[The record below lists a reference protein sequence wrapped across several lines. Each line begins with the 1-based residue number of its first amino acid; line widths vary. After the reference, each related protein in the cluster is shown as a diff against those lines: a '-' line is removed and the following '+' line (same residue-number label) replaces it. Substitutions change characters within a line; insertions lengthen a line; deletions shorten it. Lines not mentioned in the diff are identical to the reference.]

1 MLKYLRELRIQLKEF
16 NIDYWK
22 IKHLLQF
29 QEIWES
35 YKIVASLR
43 YTMIR
48 VSILLA
54 LVVIS
59 AIIAVSAFFA
69 DFSEIIFFLRKELEH
84 ISEGPFRGSTNL
96 FWNQAL
102 SYITGVLYLILILYI
117 VDSVHLSSH
126 LIRKLAE
133 HEVMRWPSAL
143 VKTYQNRYGL
153 TDSRVIECRILLDF
167 VKQHT
172 DAPNK
177 FIFYPFFVLFLI
189 ILSRNYYFDNWQT
202 TPFTLFVYIGLTI
215 FTLASAFR
223 LRAAAQYAKEKILER
238 LESNDAQAPVNQRW
252 YQRDDRWYKRDDKAA
267 KFKSLVS
274 EIREFK
280 EGIYKPLSHH
290 PVVLYLLLPFS
301 SLASVYLIEYLN

>member
-1 MLKYLRELRIQLKEF
+1 MLKKLREFIIDCWEIQSPTQF
-16 NIDYWK
+16 SAIWSDYQK
-22 IKHLLQF
+22 YANCK
-29 QEIWES
+29 
-35 YKIVASLR
+35 
-43 YTMIR
+43 YTIIR
-48 VSILLA
+48 VSLLCGLVAIA
-54 LVVIS
+54 LLLTICF
-59 AIIAVSAFFA
+59 ANFLENLAFL
-69 DFSEIIFFLRKELEH
+69 SKELEYLF
-84 ISEGPFRGSTNL
+84 SGPFRGEINYG
-96 FWNQAL
+96 WNRGIAL
-102 SYITGVLYLILILYI
+102 ITIVLYLILIIYVI
-117 VDSVHLSSH
+117 DSVHLSSH
-126 LIRKLAE
+126 FIRLLAE
-133 HEVMRWPSAL
+133 HENKITWPPEL
-143 VKTYQNRYGL
+143 IKTYQNRYGL
-153 TDSRVIECRILLDF
+153 TDSRVIGCRILLDF
-167 VKQHT
+167 VKQHA

-238 LESNDAQAPVNQRW
+238 LESNDAQEAPVNQRW
-252 YQRDDRWYKRDDKAA
+252 YQRDDRWWYKRDDKAA

-290 PVVLYLLLPFS
+290 PVVLYLLLPLS

>member
-1 MLKYLRELRIQLKEF
+1 MQKKYIFIDRWETKSLRQL
-16 NIDYWK
+16 
-22 IKHLLQF
+22 
-29 QEIWES
+29 QEILAE
-35 YKIVASLR
+35 YLCFASLN
-43 YTMIR
+43 YTTIR

-54 LVVIS
+54 LVVIP
-59 AIIAVSAFFA
+59 AIVMYVFFA
-69 DFSEIIFFLRKELEH
+69 DSSEIIFFLRKEFEH
-84 ISEGPFRGSTNL
+84 IFLGPFRGDTNL
-96 FWNQAL
+96 FWNRLVSCAA
-102 SYITGVLYLILILYI
+102 GVLYLTLILYI
-117 VDSVHLSSH
+117 TDSVHLSSH
-126 LIRKLAE
+126 FIRLLAE
-133 HEVMRWPSAL
+133 HENKITWPPEL
-143 VKTYQNRYGL
+143 IKTYQNRYGL
-153 TDSRVIECRILLDF
+153 TDSRVIGCRILLDF
-167 VKQHT
+167 VKQQA

-280 EGIYKPLSHH
+280 EGTYKPLSHH
-290 PVVLYLLLPFS
+290 PVVLYLLLPLS

>member
-48 VSILLA
+48 ISILLA
-54 LVVIS
+54 LVVIP
-59 AIIAVSAFFA
+59 AIIVVYALFA

-96 FWNQAL
+96 LWNQAL

-133 HEVMRWPSAL
+133 HEIMCWPSAL

-153 TDSRVIECRILLDF
+153 TDSRVIGCRILLDF
-167 VKQHT
+167 VKQHA

-238 LESNDAQAPVNQRW
+238 LESNDAQEAPVNQRW
-252 YQRDDRWYKRDDKAA
+252 YKCDDKDA

-290 PVVLYLLLPFS
+290 PVVLYLLLPLS

>member
-1 MLKYLRELRIQLKEF
+1 MPKYLRELRIQLKEF

-22 IKHLLQF
+22 VKHLLQF
-29 QEIWES
+29 QEIWER
-35 YKIVASLR
+35 YKIVASPR

-48 VSILLA
+48 ISILFVLITIPVI
-54 LVVIS
+54 VVVCAFS
-59 AIIAVSAFFA
+59 AN
-69 DFSEIIFFLRKELEH
+69 FSEIFPFLIREFEH
-84 ISEGPFRGSTNL
+84 ISEGPFRGGINL
-96 FWNQAL
+96 LWNQVL
-102 SYITGVLYLILILYI
+102 FYTTGVLYLILILYI

-133 HEVMRWPSAL
+133 HEVMCWPPVL
-143 VKTYQNRYGL
+143 VRTYQNRYGL
-153 TDSRVIECRILLDF
+153 TDSGVIGCRILLDF
-167 VKQHT
+167 VKQHA

-202 TPFTLFVYIGLTI
+202 TPFTLFVYISLTI

-223 LRAAAQYAKEKILER
+223 LRAAAQYAKAKILER
-238 LESNDAQAPVNQRW
+238 LESNEAQAPVNQ
-252 YQRDDRWYKRDDKAA
+252 RWYKRDDKAA

-290 PVVLYLLLPFS
+290 PVVLYLLLPLS